1 VTDLRLEPVKLIETA
16 EMLHRRVCERFPGSG
31 LSRVGEEL
39 VKRATQAEQGCAHV
53 REPHR
58 PVRMAS
64 GMIIC
69 GLVLFALWAAAV
81 AFDDAATAAGAPAD
95 WRDIPTVGEAVVNE
109 VLLLGA
115 AIWFFVSL
123 ERKRKRE
130 RVFAAMNE
138 LRTVAHLI
146 DIHQLSKNP
155 ETLFD
160 GGPDTPS
167 SPKRELSPFLMA
179 RYFDYCSEMLALTGK
194 VAALYGD
201 AFEDAEALKSVNDL
215 EELCIGLQRKIWQKL
230 IILEARVGRAPGVV
244 PAPSS
249 PEEE

>member
-1 VTDLRLEPVKLIETA
+1 VTDLALEPVKLIETA
-16 EMLHRRVCERFPGSG
+16 ERLHRRVCERFPDSG

-53 REPHR
+53 KDPHR

-64 GMIIC
+64 GLIITV
-69 GLVLFALWAAAV
+69 LVLFALWAAAV
-81 AFDDAATAAGAPAD
+81 AIDDASTAAGAPAD
-95 WRDIPTVGEAVVNE
+95 WRDIPTVGEAVANE
-109 VLLLGA
+109 LLLLGA

-130 RVFAAMNE
+130 RVFSAMNE

-155 ETLFD
+155 EYLFD
-160 GGPDTPS
+160 EGNDTPS
-167 SPKRELSPFLMA
+167 SPKRELSPFLMG
-179 RYFDYCSEMLALTGK
+179 RYLDYCSEMLALTGK

-201 AFEDAEALKSVNDL
+201 AFEDAEALKAVNDL
-215 EELCIGLQRKIWQKL
+215 EELCIGLQRKIWQKVIL
-230 IILEARVGRAPGVV
+230 LEAREGRVSGVI
-244 PAPSS
+244 PSP